1 MITTDKL
8 RSMADLTTEATPN
21 WQRHSYKDSDHGSD
35 YAQTM
40 ADLACVISNQGL
52 HEVASN
58 ALRTIKEIDAA
69 TDSERLACANYR
81 RQYVKTYNLCREQ
94 LITRQMQKRYRGELL
109 EVLDFIPGV
118 RQDRY

>member
-1 MITTDKL
+1 MITTDKP
-8 RSMADLTTEATPN
+8 RSMADLGSMAAPN
-21 WQRHSYKDSDHGSD
+21 WQMHSHRDPDFRSD

-40 ADLACVISNQGL
+40 RDLACVISNQGL

-69 TDSERLACANYR
+69 IDSERLACADYR

-94 LITRQMQKRYRGELL
+94 LITRQSQRRYRGELL
-109 EVLDFIPGV
+109 ELLDFIPGV

>member
-1 MITTDKL
+1 MASIIPT
-8 RSMADLTTEATPN
+8 SMADLGSLAAPN
-21 WQRHSYKDSDHGSD
+21 WQGHSYKDPDHESD

-40 ADLACVISNQGL
+40 RDLACVISNQGL

-69 TDSERLACANYR
+69 IDSERLECANYR

-94 LITRQMQKRYRGELL
+94 LITRQMQRRFRVELL
-109 EVLDFIPGV
+109 ELLVLIPGV
-118 RQDRY
+118 RQEG

>member
-1 MITTDKL
+1 MASIIPT
-8 RSMADLTTEATPN
+8 SMADLGSLAAPN
-21 WQRHSYKDSDHGSD
+21 WQGHSYKDPDHESD

-40 ADLACVISNQGL
+40 RDLACVISNQGL

-69 TDSERLACANYR
+69 IDSERLECANYR

-94 LITRQMQKRYRGELL
+94 LITRQMQRRYRGELL
-109 EVLDFIPGV
+109 ELLDFIPGV
-118 RQDRY
+118 RQDG